1 MQKKKSKKVSVLPV
15 LSDTAIVVLKSY
27 YKKVEVTFTG
37 LCLSQWTILKVY
49 CDKRKKKAK
58 SFQQMI

>member
-1 MQKKKSKKVSVLPV
+1 MSVLPV